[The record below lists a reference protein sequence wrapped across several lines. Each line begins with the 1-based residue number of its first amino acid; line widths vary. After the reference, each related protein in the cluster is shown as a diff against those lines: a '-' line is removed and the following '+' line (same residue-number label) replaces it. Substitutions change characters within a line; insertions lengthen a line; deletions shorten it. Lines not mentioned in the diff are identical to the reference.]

1 MVSNNGD
8 QQLPEDVMIDIL
20 SRLPVKS
27 LMRFRSVCKKWYAL
41 IRNPSFIT
49 KHCDHNN
56 SGRGVVV
63 YHYNYVMEK
72 YDFAQLDENLTV
84 PHVYQDYDYPEH
96 NITLLGSF
104 HGIICIFHWFPHL
117 ALWNPATREIRL
129 LPTDHHNFPPHFFN
143 FSHNIG
149 FGLDPLTN
157 DYKVIWM
164 RLFWDEK
171 IDTIHH
177 PTFASVYTLSTD
189 SWRHLEV
196 VLPSNRRVFGR
207 RAVRNSMGNT
217 YLNGVYYWATY
228 ADDGTYTY
236 PDQNYMILSFDM
248 SNEIFGEMPGPPD
261 ICESLHEYAELTM
274 YNGFIA
280 MLIWCPNAVE
290 KYFYIWVMKE
300 EGLWTKELTIGPLQ
314 GVRSPL
320 GFWKIDELFLENSTS
335 QLVLYNLGTQEFVN
349 LGFRGKEDN
358 LEVLFY
364 KESLVSI
371 MGRNE
376 CHEGDIVKFPDLL
389 SLGHEKV

>member
-1 MVSNNGD
+1 MKIDLLHLLFPFLLIFSSAAYDHIQLVQTWPVTFCASRADCVPVLPRNFTLHGLWPANSKGVTIRHCHSNTSGLSSTPDIISHVLQVRKEEVVVGCQHNQTSHFPRFDAANEGKSKSIATSSRVPKQTLVTVGHVNLEREREAMVSNNGD

-27 LMRFRSVCKKWYAL
+27 MMRFRSVCKKCH
-41 IRNPSFIT
+41 
-49 KHCDHNN
+49 K
-56 SGRGVVV
+56 
-63 YHYNYVMEK
+63 
-72 YDFAQLDENLTV
+72 
-84 PHVYQDYDYPEH
+84 
-96 NITLLGSF
+96 
-104 HGIICIFHWFPHL
+104 
-117 ALWNPATREIRL
+117 
-129 LPTDHHNFPPHFFN
+129 
-143 FSHNIG
+143 IG

-177 PTFASVYTLSTD
+177 PTFASVYTLSTN

-300 EGLWTKELTIGPLQ
+300 EGLWTKELTIGPLR

-320 GFWKIDELFLENSTS
+320 GFWKIDELFLEIALHNWFCIISAPK
-335 QLVLYNLGTQEFVN
+335 NL
-349 LGFRGKEDN
+349 
-358 LEVLFY
+358 
-364 KESLVSI
+364 
-371 MGRNE
+371 
-376 CHEGDIVKFPDLL
+376 
-389 SLGHEKV
+389 